1 MPYFRKK
8 EIKYFFNGM
17 FLEQTTSTNTE
28 DIIYINS
35 FLFHIGNVQNNIVG
49 SQKSLELLNKLVSFD
64 FNPQYE
70 DFIDEFK
77 RTPIEKIISMEV
89 EKHILSKFPNI
100 QKAAF
105 NVLNILVGESR
116 HIIQKTK
123 RILNCT
129 EAETKFLKWIE
140 NQKYQEL

>member
-1 MPYFRKK
+1 M
-8 EIKYFFNGM
+8 
-17 FLEQTTSTNTE
+17 
-28 DIIYINS
+28 
-35 FLFHIGNVQNNIVG
+35 
-49 SQKSLELLNKLVSFD
+49 EL
-64 FNPQYE
+64 
-70 DFIDEFK
+70 
-77 RTPIEKIISMEV
+77 

-129 EAETKFLKWIE
+129 EAETKFLNWIE